1 MRLRNLIIG
10 SLFVFNFS
18 ILGINSNF
26 NTFNMLNVYAAEIT
40 NTWDSGNTTVTLD
53 SEGTLIVTAKPG
65 TDGRMGDVK
74 RTYSAAK
81 KRYFSDAPWR
91 DCDFSS
97 VKKLVIQDGVTYM
110 SQPFT
115 CLSTMP
121 HILVESY
128 SNVRVSGSL
137 GNVYKLVLYKDM
149 DIRELGTDEIY
160 TGDAAYKDGKS
171 YRIDIEMRGGKLVNN
186 MTPNTLPIS
195 FLRYINNRNDGYKD
209 VYIHTFGVDDPSF
222 EIGCGQTEINC
233 PKVYLTLDSACKRLD
248 FKFKSNSVTV
258 QKIRGIKQII
268 FTEDTELE
276 YIGDYGLSS
285 EVITNGNKVDLS
297 KCSHFGELSLANT
310 NLGAIEITNK
320 S

>member
-53 SEGTLIVTAKPG
+53 SEGTLTVTAKPG

-74 RTYSAAK
+74 QTYSAAK

-110 SQPFT
+110 DQPFT

-149 DIRELGTDEIY
+149 DIRELGTDEIH

-171 YRIDIEMRGGKLVNN
+171 YRIDIEMRGG
-186 MTPNTLPIS
+186 TS
-195 FLRYINNRNDGYKD
+195 
-209 VYIHTFGVDDPSF
+209 
-222 EIGCGQTEINC
+222 
-233 PKVYLTLDSACKRLD
+233 
-248 FKFKSNSVTV
+248 
-258 QKIRGIKQII
+258 
-268 FTEDTELE
+268 
-276 YIGDYGLSS
+276 
-285 EVITNGNKVDLS
+285 
-297 KCSHFGELSLANT
+297 
-310 NLGAIEITNK
+310 
-320 S
+320 